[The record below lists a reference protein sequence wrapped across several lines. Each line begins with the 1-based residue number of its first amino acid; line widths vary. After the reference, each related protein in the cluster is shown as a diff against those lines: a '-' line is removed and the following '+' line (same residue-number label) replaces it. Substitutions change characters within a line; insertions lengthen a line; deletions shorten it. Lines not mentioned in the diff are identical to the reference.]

1 MLKNIHQKG
10 ITLLEVVIV
19 IAIIGILIGIALPQ
33 FSAIKNAQII
43 KGAGE
48 DILSVLGKARSQT
61 LASLNST
68 EYGVHF
74 ETNRVIIFSG
84 TVYSSGNVSNVIEN
98 ISSPATI
105 STISLTGG
113 ATDVFFNRLSGTP
126 NKTGTIVV
134 SISSDASL
142 TKTITI
148 SSTGEVS
155 IN

>member
-1 MLKNIHQKG
+1 MIKNISQKG
-10 ITLLEVVIV
+10 ITLLEVIIV

-74 ETNRVIIFSG
+74 ETNRVTIFSG

-98 ISSPATI
+98 ISSPASI

-113 ATDVFFNRLSGTP
+113 ATDVYFNRLSGTP

-134 SISSDASL
+134 SISSDTSL